1 VVQML
6 STKFQEILDSI
17 KFTTLSMSLSS
28 GPGKSVSLFNLNK
41 PRDLTAHAMRLHSQ
55 TGNLRGFV

>member
-1 VVQML
+1 ML

-28 GPGKSVSLFNLNK
+28 GPGKSVSLFK
-41 PRDLTAHAMRLHSQ
+41 Q
-55 TGNLRGFV
+55 TEGFNSTCYETTFSDR